1 MTKRLSSAR
10 ARLAIILSTATM
22 VLVPGIASAQIV
34 QVHSGPSDARQT
46 FNVNFG
52 YFMLKG
58 LDSRVEGDVL
68 LNDLQNGEPLLFEVN
83 DFNGF
88 TFGGEYLFAVNRYL
102 EAGAGVNYYQRT
114 VPSVFANV
122 THDSGAEIA
131 QDLKLRT
138 VPMPFTVRFL
148 PIGRGSVEPYIGA
161 GFVVIPW
168 KYSEVGEF
176 VDFDGT
182 IFPARYV
189 SDGTAVGPTILGGV
203 RGVTGAFAIGGEVR
217 WQKAEADGLLDAG
230 FLGDK
235 LDLGGWTTNF
245 TFGFRF

>member
-1 MTKRLSSAR
+1 
-10 ARLAIILSTATM
+10 
-22 VLVPGIASAQIV
+22 
-34 QVHSGPSDARQT
+34 
-46 FNVNFG
+46 
-52 YFMLKG
+52 
-58 LDSRVEGDVL
+58 
-68 LNDLQNGEPLLFEVN
+68 
-83 DFNGF
+83 
-88 TFGGEYLFAVNRYL
+88 
-102 EAGAGVNYYQRT
+102 VNYYQNT
-114 VPSVFANV
+114 VHSVFANV
-122 THDSGAEIA
+122 THANGDEIA

-148 PIGRGSVEPYIGA
+148 PIGRGSIEPYVGA
-161 GFVVIPW
+161 GVVVIPW

-182 IFPARYV
+182 IFPARYI

-203 RGVTGAFAIGGEVR
+203 RGLAGNIVVGGEVR
-217 WQKAEADGLLDAG
+217 WQKAEADGLSGAG